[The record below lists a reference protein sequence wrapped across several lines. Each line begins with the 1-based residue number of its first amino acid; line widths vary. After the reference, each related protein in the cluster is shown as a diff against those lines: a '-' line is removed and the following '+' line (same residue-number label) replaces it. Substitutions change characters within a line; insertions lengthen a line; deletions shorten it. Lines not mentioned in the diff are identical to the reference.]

1 MMQGVEWQMVRV
13 SGFLQFILLM
23 VRIVIQY
30 FLFIYKNILNIIKDV
45 YLKKKFFIF
54 FILFESRL
62 KIYENNVLL

>member
-23 VRIVIQY
+23 VCIVIQY

>member
-45 YLKKKFFIF
+45 YLKKSFLFF
-54 FILFESRL
+54 LFYL
-62 KIYENNVLL
+62 KVD

>member
-45 YLKKKFFIF
+45 YLKKNFFIF

-62 KIYENNVLL
+62 KIYENNVL

>member
-30 FLFIYKNILNIIKDV
+30 FSFIYKNILNIIKDV
-45 YLKKKFFIF
+45 NLKNFFLFFLFYLK
-54 FILFESRL
+54 
-62 KIYENNVLL
+62 VD

>member
-45 YLKKKFFIF
+45 YLKNFFLF
-54 FILFESRL
+54 FLFYL
-62 KIYENNVLL
+62 KVD

>member
-23 VRIVIQY
+23 VCIVIQY

-45 YLKKKFFIF
+45 NLKNFFFIF

-62 KIYENNVLL
+62 KIYENNVL

>member
-23 VRIVIQY
+23 VCIVIQY

-45 YLKKKFFIF
+45 NLKKFFFIF

-62 KIYENNVLL
+62 KIYENNVL

>member
-45 YLKKKFFIF
+45 YLKKFFLF
-54 FILFESRL
+54 FLFYL
-62 KIYENNVLL
+62 KVD

>member
-45 YLKKKFFIF
+45 NLKNFFLFFLFYLK
-54 FILFESRL
+54 
-62 KIYENNVLL
+62 VD